1 MEQDGPGSHSGGDL
15 DADAR
20 EAHERRGLAD
30 DRDKLLDDR
39 DKLLD
44 DRAKLLD
51 DREKLLVDRERVLN
65 AHEVRADVRDAQRAD
80 RQQRDQGILAD
91 ASQRDDQAEARDD
104 VANERDR
111 ATSQHSFLHDDEYD
125 AALQARRSSAL
136 DRMDSRTDRTSAAT
150 DRSRLTED
158 DSPAEPEEG

>member
-30 DRDKLLDDR
+30 DREKV
-39 DKLLD
+39 
-44 DRAKLLD
+44 LD
-51 DREKLLVDRERVLN
+51 DREESIAERERVLN
-65 AHEVRADVRDAQRAD
+65 AHEIRADARDAYRAD
-80 RQQRDQGILAD
+80 RQQRDQGILDD

-104 VANERDR
+104 VADERDR

-158 DSPAEPEEG
+158 DTPAEAEED